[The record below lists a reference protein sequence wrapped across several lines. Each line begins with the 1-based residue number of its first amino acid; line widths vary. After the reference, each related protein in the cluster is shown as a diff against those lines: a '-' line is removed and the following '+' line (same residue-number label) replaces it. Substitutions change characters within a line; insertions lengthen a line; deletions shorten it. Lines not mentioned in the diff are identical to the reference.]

1 MAIGADALNL
11 ADAQELAALR
21 ALSAD
26 IGSSPHLTQGA
37 GGNTSLKAADTLW
50 IKASGTWLK
59 DALAADIMVPVAI
72 SPLIEAV
79 ERRHP
84 DADLPQRFTIEAL
97 NPRGLRPSIETT
109 VHALMPQRVVLHV
122 HCVDT
127 ISLAV
132 QADGEAE
139 AGRRLDGIEWA
150 YVAYRRPGLPLAQ
163 GIAERLRPG
172 VDVLILGN
180 HGLVVAAETVAEA
193 ELLLRRV
200 TMLLARP
207 VRAAAPPDIA
217 ALLALAGDSGYGL
230 PADIEA
236 HATAIDPE
244 SLRIAE
250 AGSLYPDHVIFLGR
264 GSVVARPGESAAD
277 VVRRIGAA
285 PAAIMFPGIG
295 VLMRGDAG
303 AGAHAMQR
311 CLADVTARV
320 DVAARLN
327 YLTDSEND
335 ELINWDAE
343 RYRQKLNAAD

>member
-1 MAIGADALNL
+1 MATQ

-21 ALSAD
+21 ALSAS
-26 IGSSPHLTQGA
+26 IGLNPHMTQAA
-37 GGNTSLKAADTLW
+37 GGNTSLKAGDTLW

-59 DALAADIMVPVAI
+59 DALSDDIMVPVAMA
-72 SPLIEAV
+72 PLVRAV
-79 ERRHP
+79 EEHDRA
-84 DADLPQRFTIEAL
+84 ADTPQAFAINEL

-139 AGRRLDGIEWA
+139 VARRLGDIEWA
-150 YVAYRRPGLPLAQ
+150 YVPYFRPGLPLAR
-163 GIAERLRPG
+163 GIAEKLRPG

-193 ELLLRRV
+193 DALLHRV
-200 TMLLARP
+200 RSLLARSA
-207 VRAAAPPDIA
+207 RTTAAPDIA
-217 ALLALAGDSGYGL
+217 ALTVLAANSVYRL

-236 HATAIDPE
+236 HAVAVDPE
-244 SLRIAE
+244 SHRMAE
-250 AGSLYPDHVIFLGR
+250 AGSLYPDHVIFLGQ
-264 GSVVARPGESAAD
+264 GSVVARPGEDAAG
-277 VVRRIGAA
+277 VAARLGGA
-285 PAAIMFPGIG
+285 PAAILFPGAG
-295 VLMRGDAG
+295 VLMRGDAS
-303 AGAHAMQR
+303 AGADAMLR

-327 YLTDSEND
+327 YLTAAEND
-335 ELINWDAE
+335 ELVNWDAE
-343 RYRQKLNAAD
+343 QYRQKLNAAAG